1 MAENQMHGFGH
12 ALQHFVCSTHPHS
25 TTQTPVEKLVK
36 KMKGYNPIVLSMAGG
51 RYERGQLSKCGNS
64 ELQSSCVAPTPP
76 NPRKTFVI
84 CVVVVSPSNRRPPR
98 RLPLPPPPTPCHASQ
113 PKCRSFHTQKQK
125 PRHQQDK
132 AQGYPR
138 QHRRR
143 SSCSRR
149 GRGEGQGRIYCWR

>member
-125 PRHQQDK
+125 PRHQQDQ
-132 AQGYPR
+132 AQGHPR